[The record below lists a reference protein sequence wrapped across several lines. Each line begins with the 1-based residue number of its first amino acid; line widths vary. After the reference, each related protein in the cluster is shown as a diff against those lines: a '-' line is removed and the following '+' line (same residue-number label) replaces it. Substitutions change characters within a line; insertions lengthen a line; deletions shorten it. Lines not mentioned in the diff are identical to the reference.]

1 MKAKRTTTLHIILLF
16 CLIFI
21 LPAAT
26 GNLLIFVND
35 ENTQEDN
42 RIDIEKIND
51 LSLEEI
57 CSIKDRSALL
67 CLARMLEEGEV
78 SDLSRENLEKALHI
92 YKLLLHRYDEDSKTF
107 VIKLAVAR
115 VYMKLNNETAVRE
128 ALYVSDTE
136 PIMKTPSA
144 YIILGDLKLK
154 QGNIDEAL
162 THWRTAWELNPYM
175 GDVNER
181 MMMSNRMGIPFFD
194 ENHTYFPYQADAF
207 ARWVSLKNVAYKHL
221 TADVVLWEAQTCWIM
236 YELLDDARKGV
247 PYAMYWLSVIYKNGN
262 KYFQPSQEMSDKWYV
277 RFKTLQQ

>member
-1 MKAKRTTTLHIILLF
+1 MIEKRPTTMFIILSF
-16 CLIFI
+16 CLIFL
-21 LPAAT
+21 LPVAS
-26 GNLLIFVND
+26 GNLLMFANEED
-35 ENTQEDN
+35 EHDD
-42 RIDIEKIND
+42 RINIEKIDD
-51 LSLEEI
+51 LPLSEI
-57 CSIKDRSALL
+57 CSIKNRSALL

-115 VYMKLNNETAVRE
+115 VHMKLNHETAVRE
-128 ALYVSDTE
+128 ALYVSEDE

-162 THWRTAWELNPYM
+162 THWRMAWELNPYM

-181 MMMSNRMGIPFFD
+181 MMMCNRIGIPFFD
-194 ENHTYFPYQADAF
+194 ENHTYFPYQADAYS
-207 ARWVSLKNVAYKHL
+207 RWVSLKNVAYKNL
-221 TADVVLWEAQTCWIM
+221 TNDVVLWEAQTGWIM